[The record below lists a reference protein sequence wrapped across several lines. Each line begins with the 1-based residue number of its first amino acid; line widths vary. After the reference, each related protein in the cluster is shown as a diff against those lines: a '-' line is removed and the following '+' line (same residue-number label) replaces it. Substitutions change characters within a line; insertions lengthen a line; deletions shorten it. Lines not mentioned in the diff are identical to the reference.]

1 MGKKFSDDMNLQC
14 TCHRNLC
21 TKFIQFIQVVS
32 LLWISNK
39 PDTRRG
45 LENCYFQNRNITDK
59 ILPLSEKKFKCS
71 CYDLAAFI
79 PKIHTLSQIKSKFR
93 DNRTKTNSL
102 KKVQTNSLKRVQ
114 NFSRT

>member
-21 TKFIQFIQVVS
+21 TKFKQFIQVVS

-45 LENCYFQNRNITDK
+45 LENCYFQNQNIRQNSPFLRK
-59 ILPLSEKKFKCS
+59 KKFKCS

-102 KKVQTNSLKRVQ
+102 KKVQ